1 MKSLQSDGLVFCG
14 RRIIYFVS
22 IFLFLFIII
31 TTPSFAQLEQLQN
44 VANKAGIQTQEDVPV
59 LVGRLV
65 KVVLQLL
72 GLILVVLLIV
82 GGGMWMTSGGN
93 EEKIKKAKGIIT
105 SAVIGLIIVVLAYA
119 IAVFVIERLSRVI
132 APE

>member
-1 MKSLQSDGLVFCG
+1 MEGIRDSRPVFSGTQFVC
-14 RRIIYFVS
+14 FVS
-22 IFLFLFIII
+22 IFLFLFIIA
-31 TTPSFAQLEQLQN
+31 TPAFAQLEQLRN
-44 VANKAGIQTQEDVPV
+44 VAGEAGLGTETDVPT
-59 LVGRLV
+59 LVGRMV

-82 GGGMWMTSGGN
+82 GGFMWMTSGGN

-105 SAVIGLIIVVLAYA
+105 SAVVGLIIVILAYT
-119 IAVFVIERLSRVI
+119 IATFVIERLSEVT